1 MIVAQR
7 LAILTAILT
16 VFLIGVG
23 AFVRATGSG
32 LGCPDWPLCHGQ
44 AIPPGHQEAWI
55 EFSHRF
61 VASVVGVLV
70 IAVAVM
76 AWKYYRHVPLITW
89 LATATVPLVG
99 FQGLLGA
106 ITVVRELPPEIV
118 ATHLVTAMVVLSCV
132 IVVAVGMYMEDE
144 RHRGFFERTRG
155 IGRVPGAWAL
165 AGLGWLA
172 VTFWVGGYMA
182 ESGAATACSG
192 WPLCNGGV
200 LPAADDQEI
209 THMLHRY
216 LAGGFVFLVVPAL
229 VTAWR
234 RRGDLP
240 WAKPYALALGTLYA
254 AQVLVGAL
262 NVWYTFPD
270 PLTVAH
276 TAIAGCIWGVL
287 SAGAA
292 LAFYEPYRAA
302 AGARSLPRAEA
313 PA

>member
-1 MIVAQR
+1 MILAQR
-7 LAILTAILT
+7 LAITTAILT
-16 VFLIGVG
+16 VVLIGVG

-44 AIPPGHQEAWI
+44 AVPPGHREAWI

-61 VASVVGVLV
+61 VAAIVGLLV
-70 IAVAVM
+70 IAVAVA
-76 AWKYYRHVPLITW
+76 AWRYYRHAPLITW

-118 ATHLVTAMVVLSCV
+118 ATHLVTAMLVLSCV
-132 IVVAVGMYMEDE
+132 VTVAVAMWLEDE
-144 RHRGFFERTRG
+144 RHEAYAERARAVV
-155 IGRVPGAWAL
+155 RAPGAWAL

-216 LAGGFVFLVVPAL
+216 LAGGFVFIVVPAI
-229 VTAWR
+229 VAAWR
-234 RRGDLP
+234 RRQVLG
-240 WAKPYALALGTLYA
+240 WAQPYALALGLLYA

-262 NVWYTFPD
+262 NVWFTFPD

-287 SAGAA
+287 STGAALGFYRPVRAPEARAAARAGAA
-292 LAFYEPYRAA
+292 A
-302 AGARSLPRAEA
+302 
-313 PA
+313 

>member
-16 VFLIGVG
+16 VVLIGVG

-70 IAVAVM
+70 IAVAAL
-76 AWKYYRHVPLITW
+76 AWKYYRHVPLVAW

-106 ITVVRELPPEIV
+106 ITVVRELPPEVV
-118 ATHLVTAMVVLSCV
+118 ATHLVTAMVVLSCIV
-132 IVVAVGMYMEDE
+132 VVAVGMWMEDE

-155 IGRVPGAWAL
+155 AGRVPAGWAL

-200 LPAADDQEI
+200 LPAADSQEV

-216 LAGGFVFLVVPAL
+216 LAGGFVFLVLPAL

-234 RRGDLP
+234 RRGGLP
-240 WAKPYALALGTLYA
+240 WAKPYALALGALYA

-270 PLTVAH
+270 PLTVTH
-276 TAIAGCIWGVL
+276 TAVAGCIWGVL

-292 LAFYEPYRAA
+292 LGFYEPYRAA